1 MYENLNVGIEC
12 PFVFDVLL
20 IQLAVYSCVLILV
33 KKVRWFLVVEDKQIK
48 EKLEVLILV
57 QHQWCLP
64 ASCSK
69 MIVSLSLMK
78 LYTAK

>member
-12 PFVFDVLL
+12 LFVFDVLL

-57 QHQWCLP
+57 QHQ
-64 ASCSK
+64 
-69 MIVSLSLMK
+69 
-78 LYTAK
+78 